1 MDPWGWK
8 ILDPRAAAA
17 QAINLEARKVI
28 QSNTEMESNTEMDA
42 WKKFLLKQADK
53 SVHKAKWSEKL
64 NCLLFV
70 T

>member
-1 MDPWGWK
+1 MEPWGWK

-28 QSNTEMESNTEMDA
+28 QSNTEMDA
-42 WKKFLLKQADK
+42 WKKFPPKQADK